1 MSDAPGTAAAGPLP
15 PKADRYSY
23 YVLGVLL
30 LANLLNYIDRFVLS
44 AMLPLIQQ
52 DWGIGKEVQGYL
64 SSAFT
69 VGFMLSAPF
78 IGALADR
85 RSRTRIVAVC
95 VFVWSLA
102 TVGAGLAPSVEWML
116 ACRAVI
122 GVGEA
127 GCLAVGPTLVADSFP
142 RSSRTRALAVFYLGT
157 PLGGAMGY
165 ALGGKLGTEFG
176 WRLPLV
182 LAGAAGIL
190 PTLLVWTMREPARGA
205 HDPADPHLAA
215 HRPAGSWREYIDLA
229 GNRSFLLVVVC
240 LAAAACAG
248 TPLMHFLPSYVTE
261 QRHIPL
267 AEASLQIGIVA
278 AVAGTFGSI
287 LGGWL
292 GDRLFQRTWKAH
304 FALAAVAYALA
315 YPCILTGLYASSGPL
330 YLGGLAVGIL
340 MVFGALT
347 VLNTLVANVT
357 RPDNRAA
364 AFSALLL
371 CMHLFGDTFSPPFFG
386 KVLDHFAAKEGLF
399 YRLLPFGDYGQR
411 AGFFYMTL
419 PFLISAVAC
428 RIGLRRV
435 EIDLRLATGDTAPT
449 PPGGG
454 AADVARAQGREIQ
467 EK

>member
-1 MSDAPGTAAAGPLP
+1 MTHAPAAAP
-15 PKADRYSY
+15 PADKASRYAY

-30 LANLLNYIDRFVLS
+30 LANLLNYVDRFVLS
-44 AMLPLIQQ
+44 AMLPLIQK
-52 DWGIGKEVQGYL
+52 DWGISNEVQGFL

-78 IGALADR
+78 IGAMADR

-102 TVGAGLAPSVEWML
+102 TLGAGLCPNVHWML
-116 ACRAVI
+116 ACRVVI

-142 RSSRTRALAVFYLGT
+142 RTSRTRALSVFYLGT
-157 PLGGAMGY
+157 PLGGAIGY

-176 WRLPLV
+176 WRVPLI
-182 LAGAAGIL
+182 LAGAFGIV
-190 PTLLVWTMREPARGA
+190 PTLLVWRMREPVRGA
-205 HDPADPHLAA
+205 HDPADPHTAA
-215 HRPAGSWREYIDLA
+215 HRPAGSWREYLDLT
-229 GNRSFLLVVVC
+229 GNRSFLLVVLC

-248 TPLMHFLPSYVTE
+248 TPLMHFLPSYITA

-267 AEASLQIGIVA
+267 ADASLQIGIVA
-278 AVAGTFGSI
+278 AAAGTFGSI

-292 GDRLFQRTWKAH
+292 GDRLYRRTRKAH

-315 YPCILTGLYASSGPL
+315 YPCILTGLYADSEPL
-330 YLGGLAVGIL
+330 YLAGLAAGIL

-386 KVLDHFAAKEGLF
+386 KVLDHFQAKSGLF
-399 YRLLPFGDYGQR
+399 YRLLPFSDNGLT

-419 PFLISAVAC
+419 PFLVSAAVC

-435 EIDLRLATGDTAPT
+435 EFDLRRATGESV
-449 PPGGG
+449 PPPPDGGQ
-454 AADVARAQGREIQ
+454 ADIARAQGREIK